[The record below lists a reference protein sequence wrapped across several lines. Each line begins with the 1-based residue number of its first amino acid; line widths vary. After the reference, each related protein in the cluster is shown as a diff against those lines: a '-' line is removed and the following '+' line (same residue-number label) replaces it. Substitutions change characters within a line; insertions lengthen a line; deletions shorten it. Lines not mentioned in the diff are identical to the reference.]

1 MKDDMRQ
8 QNIIIDARRFS
19 DEVIRPMAGEFDR
32 KEHLPRAIINEL
44 AENKY
49 LLASLPEANGGLGL
63 DPLFYGFFTEEI
75 GKACCSTRGLITV
88 QSSLIGETLLKWG
101 TNEQRAEWLPAIS
114 NGEKIGAFALTEPD
128 VGSDAR
134 GVQTEYE
141 KSKKEYVVNGRK
153 KWISFADIADFFIV
167 IASRGSEITAFII
180 ERDRHGIRTIPQKG
194 LLANR
199 ASHIAE
205 IEFQEVRIPRENVL
219 GRPGSG
225 FDFIVNTALDH
236 GRYSIAWAGTAI
248 AQEAMDYMIKYAI
261 ERKQFGHK
269 ISDFQLIQ
277 GMIGNAVTRVHAA
290 RALCIK
296 AGEMRTRGDNDAITE
311 TAIAK
316 YFASRVALKVSTDA
330 VQVHGGNGCSNLYP
344 VERLFR
350 EAKVLEII
358 EGTSQILQ
366 KIIARY
372 GLRKYYVSRI

>member
-1 MKDDMRQ
+1 MKDNIRQ
-8 QNIIIDARRFS
+8 QNIIIDARRFA
-19 DEVIRPMAGEFDR
+19 DEVIRPRAGEFDR
-32 KEHLPRAIINEL
+32 KEHLPRAIVNEL
-44 AENKY
+44 AENKF
-49 LLASLPEANGGLGL
+49 LLASLPETNGGLGL

-75 GKACCSTRGLITV
+75 GKACSSTRGLITV

-101 TNEQRAEWLPAIS
+101 TNEQRATWLPAIAK
-114 NGEKIGAFALTEPD
+114 GEKIGAFALTEPD

-134 GVQTEYE
+134 GVQTEYK
-141 KSKKEYVVNGRK
+141 KSNKEYVINGRK
-153 KWISFADIADFFIV
+153 KWISFAEIADFFIV
-167 IASRGSEITAFII
+167 IASCGSEITAFII

-205 IEFQEVRIPRENVL
+205 IEFQEVHIPRENVL

-261 ERKQFGHK
+261 ERKQFGRK

-296 AGEMRTRGDNDAITE
+296 AGEMRTRGDNDAIAE

-366 KIIARY
+366 KIIARF
-372 GLRKYYVSRI
+372 GLRKYYVSRV